1 MRCHTLLAIFLPCL
15 GALSNATWAQVP
27 APPLLYSPRPTAGNP
42 ELDLFDSK
50 WQLSAGL
57 GLTSARGN
65 SRTTAFNAT
74 MEASRTTDNS
84 KLSFT
89 GRGLYAKFNKQ
100 VTGSNGAL
108 GTQYDRDI
116 SPLWFG
122 FGNFEY
128 AVDRPANIASRFT
141 GYLGFGR
148 HVVRRE
154 NHQWDLATGVGYAQD
169 RFVRSALVAGQLR
182 DNYGRVEGVLSES
195 SSHKITRTATLRQK
209 LGIFPNFQENGAYR
223 VVFDAGVAVSIS
235 ASINLTSG
243 LTYRYD
249 SDPGV
254 GLKKTDSLLV
264 TGLSVKFD

>member
-1 MRCHTLLAIFLPCL
+1 MHRRTLIALYLSGLAALPCAAL
-15 GALSNATWAQVP
+15 GQIP
-27 APPLLYSPRPTAGNP
+27 APPVLYSPRPTAGNP

-65 SRTTAFNAT
+65 SRATAFNAT

-141 GYLGFGR
+141 SYLGFGR

-154 NHQWDLATGVGYAQD
+154 NHQWDLATGMGYAQD
-169 RFVRSALVAGQLR
+169 RFVRSAQVAGEQR

-195 SSHKITRTATLRQK
+195 SSHKITSTTSLRQK
-209 LGIFPNFQENGAYR
+209 LGIFPNLQESGAYR
-223 VVFDAGVAVSIS
+223 VVFDAGVSVSIS

-243 LTYRYD
+243 FTYRFD

-254 GLKKTDSLLV
+254 GLKKADSLLV